1 MYRVFI
7 PLLALTVTACTDPQA
22 SSALLTFSESEPGG
36 EPYPVRMLVTDKFLR
51 IEDGDGQSGYVLFD
65 RAARTIYSI
74 SHEARTTLVL
84 RAEKVKLAAPEK
96 FEHRVDRDPAS
107 FPAVDGRTVTH
118 YRLITNGEHC
128 FDVYAAAGL
137 LPQSVAALREY
148 HETLA
153 GEQAMMQATVP
164 AGMQS
169 ACELADYVFLPARYL
184 EHGFPVRQVS
194 RAGVT
199 RQLVDFKTAVPVE
212 PKLFELPKDY
222 KQIVPADLRK

>member
-1 MYRVFI
+1 MHRVFI
-7 PLLALTVTACTDPQA
+7 PLLALTATACTEPPA
-22 SSALLTFSESEPGG
+22 TTAFLTFSESEPGG
-36 EPYPVRMLVTDKFLR
+36 EPYPVRMLVAEKFLR
-51 IEDGDGQSGYVLFD
+51 IEDGDGKSGYVLFD
-65 RAARTIYSI
+65 RAARTIYSVN
-74 SHEARTTLVL
+74 HEARTTLVL
-84 RAEKVKLAAPEK
+84 RPAKVQLAAPKK

-107 FPAVDGRTVTH
+107 FPDVDGKTVTH

-148 HETLA
+148 HEVLA
-153 GEQAMMQATVP
+153 GEQAAMQATVP

-184 EHGFPVRQVS
+184 AHGFPVRQVS

-199 RQLVDFKTAVPVE
+199 RQLMDFKTAVPVE

-222 KQIVPADLRK
+222 KQIAPADLRK